1 MTFRAGAPIILQ
13 LSALRMD
20 SRTGEPITATQAE
33 NGVYTWMVRNPLYF
47 KIVRHD
53 VNVFL
58 TRKDIITIQIQFNH
72 NLRKALGIHQCFL
85 TCRIWTRLRP
95 QTWRFLNVFRYQCMK
110 YLNNLGIISINNV
123 VRAIRYVLYD
133 VLDGTID
140 AELSHLIKFKLY

>member
-1 MTFRAGAPIILQ
+1 MNFIKCDNSASIVPSSTLYNTYLIALTTLLILMIPK
-13 LSALRMD
+13 L
-20 SRTGEPITATQAE
+20 
-33 NGVYTWMVRNPLYF
+33 F
-47 KIVRHD
+47 KYLIHWYLNTVKKRQ
-53 VNVFL
+53 VWG
-58 TRKDIITIQIQFNH
+58 RKRVQIQFNH

-95 QTWRFLNVFRYQCMK
+95 QTWRFLNVFRYQCIK

-140 AELSHLIKFKLY
+140 AELSHIIKFNLY